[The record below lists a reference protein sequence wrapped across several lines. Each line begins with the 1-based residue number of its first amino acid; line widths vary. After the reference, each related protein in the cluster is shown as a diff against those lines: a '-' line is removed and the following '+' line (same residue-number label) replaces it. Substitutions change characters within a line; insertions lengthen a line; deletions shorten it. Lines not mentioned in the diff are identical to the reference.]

1 MCFVSYLVDI
11 NPWLGNCRYRNT
23 SVWCLGSMGRS
34 YKHYSRDCEISMF
47 GLSFLLGLFFVV
59 GNISDL
65 FGNDSSHTAWNSIKS
80 VIGIVLS
87 SLWCIWMVRIIIWLM
102 S

>member
-1 MCFVSYLVDI
+1 MYLIWWILIPGWVIAGIGILLYGAWEAWGGLI
-11 NPWLGNCRYRNT
+11 NTILGI
-23 SVWCLGSMGRS
+23 V
-34 YKHYSRDCEISMF
+34 IFSMF

-59 GNISDL
+59 GNIYDL

-80 VIGIVLS
+80 VFGIVLS
-87 SLWCIWMVRIIIWLM
+87 SLWCVWMVRIIIWLM